1 MAIHGA
7 LVGCITILQKTILY
21 LSKMQRMKIMNAIKP
36 YFYLGLWMLAGISC
50 VPLQKYR
57 ATENELQQVNQQLSR
72 LKGENEQCKVENAE
86 MKVQLQRYESR
97 MAAMIRDSMQRSSE
111 WQKLSQRFDSLFAE
125 HTSLQDAHELLLKG
139 AQKESARLMRQLQE
153 AQDELKKKEASLTAL
168 EKSLNDKKINL
179 DRLTAELNKRDARL
193 KELESI
199 LFKKDSVVRA
209 LRNTVSDALL
219 GFENE
224 GLSVNI
230 RNGKVYVSLEEN
242 LLFPSGSTVVNARGR
257 EALKKL
263 GQVLERN
270 PDINITIEG
279 HTDNVPYKSKGEIK
293 DNWDLSVMRATAIIR
308 ILLEN
313 QGIDPKRLTAAG
325 KGEFSPLAT
334 NKTAE
339 GRAKNR
345 RTEIILTPKLDEL
358 FKILE

>member
-1 MAIHGA
+1 MIKVKLYPYLTG
-7 LVGCITILQKTILY
+7 IL
-21 LSKMQRMKIMNAIKP
+21 
-36 YFYLGLWMLAGISC
+36 MLTVISC

-57 ATENELQQVNQQLSR
+57 STESELQQANQQLNR
-72 LKGENEQCKVENAE
+72 LKSENEQLKVENAE
-86 MKVQLQRYESR
+86 MKIQLQRNELR
-97 MAAMIRDSMQRSSE
+97 IANMIKDSLQRIGE
-111 WQKLSQRFDSLFAE
+111 WQRLSHAYDSLYAE

-139 AQKESARLMRQLQE
+139 TQKESAKMMRLLQDTQE
-153 AQDELKKKEASLTAL
+153 ELKKKEASLSAL
-168 EKSLNDKKINL
+168 EKSLNEKKIKL

-209 LRNTVSDALL
+209 LRNVVSDALL
-219 GFENE
+219 GFEGE
-224 GLSVNI
+224 GLSVDI

-242 LLFPSGSTVVNARGR
+242 LLFPSGSTIVNARGK

-263 GQVLERN
+263 AQVLERN

-313 QGIDPKRLTAAG
+313 KGIDPKRLTAAG
-325 KGEFSPLAT
+325 KGEFSPVAS
-334 NKTAE
+334 NKTTE

>member
-1 MAIHGA
+1 MRKVKLYPCLAG
-7 LVGCITILQKTILY
+7 IL
-21 LSKMQRMKIMNAIKP
+21 
-36 YFYLGLWMLAGISC
+36 MLTGISC

-57 ATENELQQVNQQLSR
+57 ATESELQQANQQLSR
-72 LKGENEQCKVENAE
+72 LKGENEQLKVENAE
-86 MKVQLQRYESR
+86 MKVQLQQYENR
-97 MAAMIRDSMQRSSE
+97 MANMIKDSLQRMGE
-111 WQKLSQRFDSLFAE
+111 WQRLSRAYDSLYAE
-125 HTSLQDAHELLLKG
+125 HANLQDAHELLLKG
-139 AQKESARLMRQLQE
+139 AQKESAKLMRQLQE
-153 AQDELKKKEASLTAL
+153 TQEELKKKEASLAAL
-168 EKSLNDKKINL
+168 EKSLNEKKINL

-209 LRNTVSDALL
+209 LRNVVSDALL
-219 GFENE
+219 GFEGE
-224 GLSVNI
+224 GLSVDI

-242 LLFPSGSTVVNARGR
+242 LLFPSGSTTVNARGKD
-257 EALKKL
+257 ALKKL
-263 GQVLERN
+263 AQVLERN

-279 HTDNVPYKSKGEIK
+279 HTDNVPYKSKGDIK

-313 QGIDPKRLTAAG
+313 KGIDPKRLTAAG
-325 KGEFSPLAT
+325 KGEFSPVAS
-334 NKTAE
+334 NKTVE

>member
-1 MAIHGA
+1 MSK
-7 LVGCITILQKTILY
+7 LQSTKTMNRVKLY
-21 LSKMQRMKIMNAIKP
+21 LMLASI
-36 YFYLGLWMLAGISC
+36 LMLAGVSC

-57 ATENELQQVNQQLSR
+57 STESELQQANQQLNR
-72 LKGENEQCKVENAE
+72 LKGENEQLKVENAE
-86 MKVQLQRYESR
+86 MKMQIQRYEKR
-97 MAAMIRDSMQRSSE
+97 IDGMIKDSLQRIGE
-111 WQKLSQRFDSLFAE
+111 WQRLSHAYDSLYAE
-125 HTSLQDAHELLLKG
+125 HSSLQDSYELLLKG
-139 AQKESARLMRQLQE
+139 SQKESTKLMRQLQD
-153 AQDELKKKEASLTAL
+153 AQEELKKKEASLAAL
-168 EKSLNDKKINL
+168 EKSLNEKKLNL

-209 LRNTVSDALL
+209 LRNVVSEALL
-219 GFENE
+219 GFEGE

-242 LLFPSGSTVVNARGR
+242 LLFPSGSTVVNPRGK

-263 GQVLERN
+263 AQVLERN

-308 ILLEN
+308 IILEN
-313 QGIDPKRLTAAG
+313 KGIDPKRLTAAG
-325 KGEFSPLAT
+325 KGEFSPIAS